1 MAVAVECDTTILGWL
16 FAAIGVV
23 CCVLAETSDADDR
36 DRRLLRALGLV
47 AFTVGLAVLVLRN
60 VG

>member
-1 MAVAVECDTTILGWL
+1 VAVAVECDTTILGWL

-23 CCVLAETSDADDR
+23 CCLLAETSDADDR

-47 AFTVGLAVLVLRN
+47 SFVAGLGILVLRN
-60 VG
+60 LG